1 MAGHPNRDSNVKET
15 EHVIL
20 QERAVGYNIWANMVY
35 LLKEGW
41 FNFCHLHSFFFS
53 FLFLAM
59 TFAFHILG
67 KYSFL
72 QVQEYLC
79 RINGH
84 ATLVE

>member
-35 LLKEGW
+35 LLKEGSISVTDI
-41 FNFCHLHSFFFS
+41 LFS

-59 TFAFHILG
+59 TFAFYILG